1 MQHGMK
7 QNKAMSQVARV
18 RHKNCD
24 NNNSNNNR
32 STAAV
37 ENDIKVQC
45 GTHNEAN
52 EYAK

>member
-24 NNNSNNNR
+24 NNNNR
-32 STAAV
+32 STATAV